1 MSGLAALV
9 CFAAGA
15 WVAFSDG
22 AGGVAVAVLLWTAGL
37 AMAGLSL
44 GRPAA
49 SPASETADEDAG
61 DDDLVASARRE
72 LALAERLG
80 LGPLA
85 GVVGGAAVAAAVWFV
100 AATGTGGLLGVDV
113 ASDGGVPGLG
123 WRLWTGALWGGAFG
137 CLYHRIPGRSAV
149 TRGLVF
155 SLIPAA
161 WALLVEYPLLRGE
174 GWAGTALG
182 ELTFVLVI
190 LFSLVW
196 GGSAGALF
204 QWAELTSEGSLDR
217 PLGSASP

>member
-1 MSGLAALV
+1 MSGIAAIV

-15 WVAFSDG
+15 WIGVSNG
-22 AGGVAVAVLLWTAGL
+22 AGGVANGVLLWTAGL

-44 GRPAA
+44 GRPEA
-49 SPASETADEDAG
+49 STATGTTDDGDGEDE
-61 DDDLVASARRE
+61 LVASARRE
-72 LALAERLG
+72 LTLAERLG

-85 GVVGGAAVAAAVWFV
+85 GVVGGAAVAAAVWAV
-100 AATGTGGLLGVDV
+100 AASGLGGLLGVDV
-113 ASDGGVPGLG
+113 AGHRGVPGLG
-123 WRLWTGALWGGAFG
+123 WRLWTGALWGAAFG

-161 WALLVEYPLLRGE
+161 WALLVEYPLIRGQ
-174 GWAGTALG
+174 GWAGTGLG
-182 ELTFVLVI
+182 ELAFVLVI
-190 LFSLVW
+190 LFNLAW

>member
-1 MSGLAALV
+1 MSGIAALV
-9 CFAAGA
+9 CFAAGG
-15 WVAFSDG
+15 WVAYSDG

-49 SPASETADEDAG
+49 SPASEPADEDTG
-61 DDDLVASARRE
+61 EQELVASARRE
-72 LALAERLG
+72 LDLAERLG

-85 GVVGGAAVAAAVWFV
+85 GVVGGVAVAVAVWVV
-100 AATGTGGLLGVDV
+100 AATGIGGLLGVDV
-113 ASDGGVPGLG
+113 ASGGVPGLG
-123 WRLWTGALWGGAFG
+123 WRLWTGALWGAAFG

-155 SLIPAA
+155 SMIPAA

-174 GWAGTALG
+174 GWAGTGLG
-182 ELTFVLVI
+182 ELTFALVI
-190 LFSLVW
+190 LFNLVW